1 MDRIKLGYLFF
12 LGGLL
17 NVIFALFESSFLA
30 VVTFIAALG
39 YGLYIL
45 VNEET
50 VFKKAFE
57 NVKSYK
63 PKENISEINTNSGSV
78 FLPITKP
85 NYVALGS
92 CIVALIS
99 LFLPWVEYKASAGGT
114 GIGYSSASANIMGV
128 STDVGIPALMLVV
141 LTIVMCYKR
150 FKYSSALGL
159 LLLLV
164 GLSLILIYDGSNS
177 TSYNASYGGY
187 SASASSKFEPAFGWL
202 VYLVASL
209 VVLVSTIKDFL
220 IAIKK

>member
-1 MDRIKLGYLFF
+1 MDKTRLGYILFF
-12 LGGLL
+12 GGLL
-17 NVIFALFESSFLA
+17 NIIFALFESAFLA
-30 VVTFIAALG
+30 VVTFIAAIG

-50 VFKKAFE
+50 VFKKALE

-63 PKENISEINTNSGSV
+63 PKEKTGESNTNSGSV

-85 NYVALGS
+85 NYVSLGG

-99 LFLPWVEYKASAGGT
+99 LFLPWVEYKASASGT
-114 GIGYSSASANIMGV
+114 GIGYSSASANIMGI
-128 STDVGIPALMLVV
+128 STDVGIPALLLVV

-164 GLSLILIYDGSNS
+164 GLSIIFIYDGSNS

-187 SASASSKFEPAFGWL
+187 SASASSKFEGAFGWP

-209 VVLVSTIKDFL
+209 VVLVSTIKDFI
-220 IAIKK
+220 IAIRK